1 VLTFLLSVVRTGVPY
16 VWGAVAAWL
25 AGHGLFADAVATVSD
40 PAWLA
45 AVVVA
50 ALAVVSTAVYAVVR
64 LVEIHLPALLVRF
77 LPPDV
82 AGAVVRLVTLVLLGS
97 QAQPTYTAPPA
108 R

>member
-1 VLTFLLSVVRTGVPY
+1 VLAFVLSVVRTGVPY

-25 AGHGLFADAVATVSD
+25 AGRGLFADAVATFQD

-64 LVEIHLPALLVRF
+64 LVEIHLPKLLGF

-82 AGAVVRLVTLVLLGS
+82 AAAVVRLVTLVLLGS
-97 QAQPTYTAPPA
+97 QSQPTYPAPPA
-108 R
+108 A